1 MDQKKGIKYFFQR
14 DYYRFLPR
22 ETIIDFFQ
30 LPPPS
35 PYFPV
40 DIREIHY
47 IIYYI
52 QIFSFVNEGIC
63 FLYIL

>member
-52 QIFSFVNEGIC
+52 QIF
-63 FLYIL
+63 